1 MKEMKMFRLKPSRLG
16 TVEIRLRAE
25 AVKTFYM
32 PDGDG
37 WEFRKV
43 LEKIE
48 KGDNLY
54 LCFETLYEPT
64 RPLNSNRVHIKFG
77 RGR

>member
-1 MKEMKMFRLKPSRLG
+1 MKEMKVFRLKPNRSG

-25 AVKTFYM
+25 SVKTFYM
-32 PDGDG
+32 PDSDG

-43 LEKIE
+43 LEKIK

-54 LCFETLYEPT
+54 LCFE
-64 RPLNSNRVHIKFG
+64 

>member
-1 MKEMKMFRLKPSRLG
+1 
-16 TVEIRLRAE
+16 
-25 AVKTFYM
+25 M
-32 PDGDG
+32 PDSDG

-54 LCFETLYEPT
+54 LCFE
-64 RPLNSNRVHIKFG
+64 RRSD
-77 RGR
+77 